1 MFDSFL
7 TFLQLTKINLI
18 MMKKYITVA
27 ALLAAG
33 TAFANAAPDRP
44 QTLTWT
50 GGEGTFTVNQ
60 AKQASNWDGVT
71 PTLDSGS
78 LYGVYTFATGGN
90 ITIGSS
96 EDLWG
101 GMYTSDGGSWTVSN
115 DTNVVLYGKNANTWT
130 GNITVDAGSS
140 LTINH
145 SSLQLKDGNYEIH
158 GNLTIGW
165 DVKFDSGAGKQSFD
179 LGTDGTFSTDSRM
192 YTGGKTIV
200 FSGDVDLGAGASYV
214 LKTRVLFDGVGQ
226 INGDGTQ
233 VASISALFNNS
244 ITADFEGLDTYD
256 ASLSLSTAALTAED
270 MGKYFLSTDGT
281 NIVLNYVSA
290 VPEPSAFGL
299 LAGLGALA
307 LVASRRR
314 RK

>member
-1 MFDSFL
+1 
-7 TFLQLTKINLI
+7 

-33 TAFANAAPDRP
+33 TAFSNAGP

-50 GGEGTFTVNQ
+50 GGEGTFTVDQ

-115 DTNVVLYGKNANTWT
+115 DTNVVLYGKNEKTWT
-130 GNITVDAGSS
+130 GDIVVEAGSS
-140 LTINH
+140 LTIHH
-145 SSLQLKDGNYEIH
+145 SSLQLKDGDYTIH

-165 DVKFDSGAGKQSFD
+165 DVKFDGAAGTQNFD
-179 LGTDGTFSTDSRM
+179 LGTDGTFSTNSRM

-214 LKTRVLFDGVGQ
+214 LKTRVLFDGVGR
-226 INGDGTQ
+226 INGDD
-233 VASISALFNNS
+233 AESISTLFNGS
-244 ITADFEGLDTYD
+244 ITANFEGLDKYD
-256 ASLSLSTAALTAED
+256 ASLSTSALTAED
-270 MGKYFLSTDGT
+270 KGKYFLSTDGT
-281 NIVLNYVSA
+281 NIVLNYVAA